1 VTLNPIWRMPKENM
15 NKRFNVILIT
25 SSMLCVSILPARAQE
40 TSELAKQAQNPIAN
54 MVSIPFEN
62 DFNPETGVNKK
73 DSYALQVKPVVPF
86 TVSDDWTV
94 ITRTIVPV
102 IQIPDLSP
110 EVHGVTGLGDIQ
122 ESLFLSPSK
131 ASSVIWGAGPALS
144 FPSASHDILGTG
156 KLSVG
161 PTVVVLSIQGHWL
174 FGALAQNLFSVAG
187 PSSRA
192 RVNQML
198 TQPFVNYNLINGWYL
213 VSSPVIT
220 ANWKVNSDKRWLVP
234 VGGGIG
240 KIVHLGKQPVN
251 VYLQCF
257 RNVEYPPGTTPWSL
271 RFQFQFLFS
280 KK

>member
-1 VTLNPIWRMPKENM
+1 MTLNPIWLMPKKNM
-15 NKRFNVILIT
+15 NKQFNIIVIT
-25 SSMLCVSILPARAQE
+25 SSMLCVSILPARAQQ

-73 DSYALQVKPVVPF
+73 DSYVLQVKPVVPIR
-86 TVSDDWTV
+86 VSDDWTL

-102 IQIPDLSP
+102 IQIPDLSSK
-110 EVHGVTGLGDIQ
+110 VRGVTGLGDIQ

-131 ASSVIWGAGPALS
+131 SGSVIWGAGPVIS

-161 PTVVVLSIQGHWL
+161 PTAVVLSIQGHWL
-174 FGALAQNLFSVAG
+174 FGALAQNLFSVEG
-187 PSSRA
+187 PSSRT

-198 TQPFVNYNLINGWYL
+198 IQPFVNYNLIDGWYL

-220 ANWKVNSDKRWLVP
+220 ANWKVSSDKRWLVP

-240 KIVHLGKQPVN
+240 KIVHLGKLPVN
-251 VYLQCF
+251 VYLQGF
-257 RNVEYPPGTTPWSL
+257 RNVEYPAGSSPWSM
-271 RFQFQFLFS
+271 RFQFQFLFA

>member
-1 VTLNPIWRMPKENM
+1 MTLNPIWQMPKKNM
-15 NKRFNVILIT
+15 NKRLNTIVIT
-25 SSMLCVSILPARAQE
+25 SSMLCVSILPARAQQ

-62 DFNPETGVNKK
+62 DFNPETGINKK
-73 DSYALQVKPVVPF
+73 DSYVLQVKPVVPF
-86 TVSDDWTV
+86 KVTDDWTL

-102 IQIPDLSP
+102 IQVPDLSP
-110 EVHGVTGLGDIQ
+110 KVRGVTGLGDIQ

-131 ASSVIWGAGPALS
+131 SGSVIWGAGPVIS

-161 PTVVVLSIQGHWL
+161 PTAVVLSIQGHWL
-174 FGALAQNLFSVAG
+174 YGALAQNLFSVEG

-198 TQPFVNYNLINGWYL
+198 IQPFVNYNLINGWYL

-220 ANWKVNSDKRWLVP
+220 ANWKVDSDNRWLVP

-251 VYLQCF
+251 VYLQGF
-257 RNVEYPPGTTPWSL
+257 RNVEYAAGTSPWSM
-271 RFQFQFLFS
+271 RFQFQFLFA